1 MKSKNVENT
10 PKKGKKEDKEREK
23 ENGRAQ
29 IKVASSKAH
38 NVMCC
43 VVCCCM
49 FAQIMSPSTM
59 TIDHITSFL
68 ILPNVQ
74 SWVGH
79 AFFSNGNTTPHYK
92 WLVTS
97 LLYLI
102 FISIFNTPVFR
113 RNALVNQEFDGKIS
127 IVCSRNF

>member
-1 MKSKNVENT
+1 MKSKNVENA

-43 VVCCCM
+43 VGFVVCCCM

-68 ILPNVQ
+68 ILPMCR
-74 SWVGH
+74 VGLAMH
-79 AFFSNGNTTPHYK
+79 FSVMETQHPITNG
-92 WLVTS
+92 W
-97 LLYLI
+97 
-102 FISIFNTPVFR
+102 
-113 RNALVNQEFDGKIS
+113 
-127 IVCSRNF
+127 